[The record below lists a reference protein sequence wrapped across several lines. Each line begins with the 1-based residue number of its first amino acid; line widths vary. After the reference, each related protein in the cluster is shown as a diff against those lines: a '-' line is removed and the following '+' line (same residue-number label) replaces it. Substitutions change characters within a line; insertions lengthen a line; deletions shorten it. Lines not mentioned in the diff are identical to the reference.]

1 MLLDKVVKGKDEPRV
16 SNSQHKFHMN
26 DPYLQKP
33 QCWNCWKSNTKSP
46 TASGWVTAQVV
57 FPALQSVSTAKMV
70 ALTLKEWDPVSR
82 NGDMWEDFDKS
93 EHIEPLNSVESS
105 LTVEEVSLPTL
116 EWPLRHS
123 GSGFP
128 THNGIS
134 LTTNKGVGLSIAVWG
149 D

>member
-1 MLLDKVVKGKDEPRV
+1 
-16 SNSQHKFHMN
+16 
-26 DPYLQKP
+26 
-33 QCWNCWKSNTKSP
+33 
-46 TASGWVTAQVV
+46 
-57 FPALQSVSTAKMV
+57 
-70 ALTLKEWDPVSR
+70 
-82 NGDMWEDFDKS
+82 MWEDFDKS

-134 LTTNKGVGLSIAVWG
+134 LTTNKGVGLSIAV
-149 D
+149 